1 MFNLVAFYS
10 LLHGPKVISPS
21 VWVPVPLFSR
31 KKRIALFLCLS
42 KSWLLFPSSP
52 TLPLLPCSPHFLHI
66 CSLVSHEINVLVPL
80 FPQTPWRASVF
91 EDTRKERSKR
101 TIGLPILKLLAR
113 STANKELLL
122 KMTWGLY
129 INLSDISQ
137 IEIMQGKVELFE
149 LNSDIYVTWMFILS
163 ASAA

>member
-1 MFNLVAFYS
+1 M
-10 LLHGPKVISPS
+10 
-21 VWVPVPLFSR
+21 
-31 KKRIALFLCLS
+31 
-42 KSWLLFPSSP
+42 
-52 TLPLLPCSPHFLHI
+52 PLLPCSPHFLHI

-80 FPQTPWRASVF
+80 FPQTPGRASVF
-91 EDTRKERSKR
+91 EDTRKERNKR

-122 KMTWGLY
+122 KMTWDLY

-149 LNSDIYVTWMFILS
+149 LSSDIYVTWMFILS
-163 ASAA
+163 ASAVLKCAFSLCEMFCFILMLLNAHAVLIFLFNIKKKKSFE